1 MKRTTLGAL
10 ALSTLGVAMFAAVA
24 ATPANAQA
32 PQLFAPRPSPGA
44 VVTQTIGLTD
54 VTIRYS
60 RPGVKDR
67 KIWGALVP
75 YGEVWRT
82 GANENTTITFSTAV
96 KVEGKELPAGT
107 YGVQTIPTEKE
118 WTLILSKDADEWG
131 AYSYKPEHDAMRA
144 TVTPTS
150 HEHMK
155 ERMEFYFDDLTDNS
169 ATVKLM
175 WEKLTVPFKIEVDTA
190 AQVAAKQRWQGLYQ
204 GATWCID
211 NGCGDK
217 AEKWLD
223 ASIALDPNFTNLR
236 TEANLYAK
244 QGRTKDAIGAGE
256 RALAAAKTATPPPA
270 AEQVAALE
278 KLVAEWKAKK

>member
-1 MKRTTLGAL
+1 MKRTALGAL
-10 ALSTLGVAMFAAVA
+10 ALSILAFSAIA
-24 ATPANAQA
+24 ANAQAPA

-60 RPGVKDR
+60 RPGVKGR
-67 KIWGALVP
+67 KIWGELVP

-107 YGVQTIPTEKE
+107 YGLQTIPTEKE
-118 WTLILSKDADEWG
+118 WTLILSKDADDWG
-131 AYSYKPEHDAMRA
+131 AFDYKPEHDAMRA
-144 TVTPTS
+144 TVTPAS
-150 HEHMK
+150 HDHVK
-155 ERMEFYFDDLTDNS
+155 ERMEFYFDDLTDTS

-175 WEKLTVPFKIEVDTA
+175 WEKLTVPFKIEVDTVG
-190 AQVAAKQRWQGLYQ
+190 QVAAKQRWQALYQ
-204 GATWCID
+204 GANWCVD
-211 NGCGDK
+211 NGCVDN

-223 ASIALDPNFTNLR
+223 ASVSLDANFYNLR
-236 TEANLYAK
+236 SAANLYAK
-244 QGRTKDAIGAGE
+244 KGQTKEAVAAGE

-270 AEQVAALE
+270 PDQVAALE

>member
-1 MKRTTLGAL
+1 MKKSALGAL
-10 ALSTLGVAMFAAVA
+10 ALLTVSLAAA
-24 ATPANAQA
+24 AANAQA

-60 RPGVKDR
+60 RPGVKER

-107 YGVQTIPTEKE
+107 YGLQTIPTEKD

-131 AYSYKPEHDAMRA
+131 AFSYNPEHDALRA
-144 TVTPTS
+144 TVTPATGMHS
-150 HEHMK
+150 K
-155 ERMEFYFDDLTDNS
+155 ERMEFYFDDLTDTS
-169 ATVKLM
+169 ATVKLV
-175 WEKLTVPFKIEVDTA
+175 WEKLVVPFKIEVDTT

-204 GATWCID
+204 GANWCID
-211 NGCGDK
+211 NRCVDK

-223 ASIALDPNFTNLR
+223 ASIALDANFNNLR
-236 TEANLYAK
+236 AEANLYAK
-244 QGRTKDAIGAGE
+244 KGQTKDAIGAGE

-278 KLVAEWKAKK
+278 KLIAEWKAKK

>member
-1 MKRTTLGAL
+1 MKRTVFGAL
-10 ALSTLGVAMFAAVA
+10 ALLTLGLPAIAGSA
-24 ATPANAQA
+24 ANAQA

-60 RPGVKDR
+60 RPGVKGR

-107 YGVQTIPTEKE
+107 YGVQTIPTEKD
-118 WTLILSKDADEWG
+118 WTLILSKDADDWG
-131 AYSYKPEHDAMRA
+131 AFDYKPEHDALRA
-144 TVTPTS
+144 TVTPVAG
-150 HEHMK
+150 EHVK
-155 ERMEFYFDDLTDNS
+155 ERMEFYFDDLTDTS
-169 ATVKLM
+169 ATVKLI
-175 WEKLTVPFKIEVDTA
+175 WEKLVVPFKIEVDTA
-190 AQVAAKQRWQGLYQ
+190 AQVAAKQRWQSLFQ
-204 GATWCID
+204 GANWCID
-211 NGCGDK
+211 NGCVDK

-223 ASIALDPNFTNLR
+223 ASIALDANFNNLR
-236 TEANLYAK
+236 AEANLYAK
-244 QGRTKDAIGAGE
+244 KGQTKEAIAAGE
-256 RALAAAKTATPPPA
+256 RALAAAKAATPPPA
-270 AEQVAALE
+270 ADQVAALE